1 MTDFLLE
8 FYSEEMPASFLERT
22 VENIKSLIKDRL
34 EKENIKVKNENYF
47 FTPKRITII
56 FYGLKL
62 EIESSKNFIKGPRY
76 DSPEKA
82 VIGFAASLKTKK
94 SNLIIKNTEKG
105 KYFFF
110 NNTKKPNLKKLLQTI
125 LETELKKIAW
135 KKSMKW
141 GANTLRWARPLKNIL
156 CLFGNKKLLF
166 SYGHLSSTDFT
177 LELQQLVDKKYKVNS
192 VSHYFSLMKQF
203 GVMISQEERR
213 KNILLDI
220 EKTTHKKNLFIK
232 KDIKLLHEVSNLVE
246 KPYIFL
252 AKFRESFLKLPSEI
266 LIITMKKNQKY
277 FPLYD
282 SENNLSS
289 YFILVSNNRS
299 SDNGK
304 TIIEGNQRV
313 VNARLEDA
321 LFFWERD
328 NKKKLQYYSE
338 KLNKII
344 FHSEIGS
351 IYEKVLRLEKLALFL
366 SQKFKYKSKQK
377 ANLLDT
383 IHLLKNDLA
392 TEVVQEF
399 PELQGIMGAYY
410 AKESNFNKEICNA
423 IYEQYKPLGPS
434 DNLPSTDLAKT
445 VALIDKI
452 DTLVGFFIIDRQP
465 TSSKDPLALRRTALG
480 IIRIIIE
487 GKINLNLTE
496 LILKTLKNF
505 KTSKAKNKFESKN
518 FYENISKKIIYFF
531 LERYENLIK
540 ETKVYNSNLFKSL
553 QIDNENVNL
562 LEIEENLAYL
572 NIFFSSPA
580 GIKLLGAVKRVI
592 NFIGQEENMNKS
604 FLSEPNKQ
612 LFQTKE
618 ELILY
623 EMVKKHTKHHLID
636 YDKIMNS
643 LIFLI
648 DPIEKFFDNVQIH
661 HHDATL
667 KKNRL
672 ELLSFVNNK
681 VNKSISFLN
690 LIKGN

>member
-8 FYSEEMPASFLERT
+8 FYSEEMPASFLEGT
-22 VENIKSLIKDRL
+22 VKNIKSLIKERL

-62 EIESSKNFIKGPRY
+62 EIESSKNFVKGPRY

-82 VIGFAASLKTKK
+82 VIGFATSLKTKK

-141 GANTLRWARPLKNIL
+141 GANNLRWARPLKNIL

-166 SYGHLSSTDFT
+166 SFGHLSSTNYTFK
-177 LELQQLVDKKYKVNS
+177 LQKLADKKHKVNS

-220 EKTTHKKNLFIK
+220 EKTTYKKNLFIK
-232 KDIKLLHEVSNLVE
+232 QDIKLLHEVSNLVE

-328 NKKKLQYYSE
+328 NKIKLQNYSE
-338 KLNKII
+338 KLKKII
-344 FHSEIGS
+344 FHGEIGS
-351 IYEKVLRLEKLALFL
+351 IYEKVLRLEKLSLFL
-366 SQKFKYKSKQK
+366 SQKFKYKNNQK
-377 ANLLDT
+377 VNLLDT
-383 IHLLKNDLA
+383 ISLLKNDLA

-410 AKESNFNKEICNA
+410 AKESNFNKAICSA

-434 DNLPSTDLAKT
+434 DNLPSTELAKI

-452 DTLVGFFIIDRQP
+452 DTLVGFFVIDRKP

-505 KTSKAKNKFESKN
+505 KNSKAKKKFDSNN
-518 FYENISKKIIYFF
+518 FYENISKKIVYFF

-540 ETKVYNSNLFKSL
+540 ERKTYGSNLFKSL
-553 QIDNENVNL
+553 KIDTENVNL
-562 LEIEENLAYL
+562 LEIEENLAFL
-572 NIFFSSPA
+572 NIFFSSSV
-580 GIKLLGAVKRVI
+580 GIKLLGAIKRVM
-592 NFIGQEENMNKS
+592 NFISQEENMNKS
-604 FLSEPNKQ
+604 SLSEPNKQ

-623 EMVKKHTKHHLID
+623 EMVKKHTKHHSID

-643 LIFLI
+643 LTFLI

>member
-62 EIESSKNFIKGPRY
+62 EIESSKNLIKGPRY

-166 SYGHLSSTDFT
+166 SYGHLLSTDFT
-177 LELQQLVDKKYKVNS
+177 FELHKLADKKHKVKS
-192 VSHYFSLMKQF
+192 VRHYFSLMKQF

-220 EKTTHKKNLFIK
+220 EKSTNKKNLFIK
-232 KDIKLLHEVSNLVE
+232 KDINLLHEVSNLVE

-266 LIITMKKNQKY
+266 LITTMKKNQKY

-282 SENNLSS
+282 SENNLSN

-299 SDNGK
+299 RDNGK

-328 NKKKLQYYSE
+328 NKKKLQHYSE

-351 IYEKVLRLEKLALFL
+351 IYEKVIRLEKLALFL
-366 SQKFKYKSKQK
+366 SQKFKYKNNQK
-377 ANLLDT
+377 VNLLDT

-399 PELQGIMGAYY
+399 PDLQGIMGAYY
-410 AKESNFNKEICNA
+410 AKESNFNKAICNA

-434 DNLPSTDLAKT
+434 DNLPSTDLAKI

-487 GKINLNLTE
+487 GKINLNLNE

-505 KTSKAKNKFESKN
+505 KTSKAKKKFDSKN

-531 LERYENLIK
+531 LERYENQIK
-540 ETKVYNSNLFKSL
+540 ETKTYNSNLLKSL
-553 QIDNENVNL
+553 KINTENVNL

-572 NIFFSSPA
+572 NIFFSSSA

-592 NFIGQEENMNKS
+592 NFIGQENMNKN
-604 FLSEPNKQ
+604 FVSEPNKK